1 MGSSRFGRALLGLMM
16 GLALSGMA
24 RAEEKKPATPAALVD
39 FRGQPAS
46 DQARGMAR
54 QAFETGDARGR
65 PFAIVDKK
73 EARIHVFGA
82 DGRLAGSSPVLLGL
96 ARGDFSAPG
105 VGQRV
110 ATGIPLAQRTT
121 PAGRFDSEPGHNLSG
136 EAIVWFDYEAALAIH
151 RLRPGTPGE
160 RRAERLASASP
171 DDNRVSLGCVVVSG
185 AFFDTV
191 VQPLLGRGRAVV
203 YVLPEMAP
211 ISPAVGATMA
221 LNNGAATQG
230 RRL

>member
-1 MGSSRFGRALLGLMM
+1 MGSSRFGRALLGLMT
-16 GLALSGMA
+16 GLMLLDMA
-24 RAEEKKPATPAALVD
+24 QAEERALAD

-46 DQARGMAR
+46 AEARRTAQ
-54 QAFETGDARGR
+54 QAFEAGDARGR

-110 ATGIPLAQRTT
+110 TTGIPPAQRTT
-121 PAGRFDSEPGHNLSG
+121 PAGRFDSEPGHNLNG

-151 RLRPGTPGE
+151 RLRPGAPGE

-171 DDNRVSLGCVVVSG
+171 DDNRISLGCVVVSG
-185 AFFDTV
+185 AFFDRV
-191 VQPLLGRGRAVV
+191 VQPQLGRSRAVV
-203 YVLPEMAP
+203 YVLPETAAL
-211 ISPAVGATMA
+211 SERAVA
-221 LNNGAATQG
+221 LNGG
-230 RRL
+230 SDRL